1 MAAPQTQQAS
11 LSVSAGTK
19 GTCGGGLTGN
29 GICPTPSECCSQ
41 YGFCGTSAD
50 HCSNV
55 APVSAPK
62 PKPGAN
68 GWDNNGAGN
77 GSPPMAGTCGG
88 GSTGNGICAN
98 GVECCS
104 SFGFCGTSAEHCAN
118 RAPVTAAGQ
127 QAGGQQ
133 QYSPQQY
140 NPQQTGAQ
148 QSQQTAK
155 GTCGG
160 GATGNGFCQVP
171 DECCSVHGFCG
182 TSLAHCTNRY
192 DPNSV
197 GVQAAQPQQTQQ
209 AYNPPPTQQ
218 QTYNPPPTQQTYNPP
233 PTLPTFQQ
241 NFPQPPPT
249 MGTAAGGA
257 GNPPSTTVYYE
268 DSHSGTVG
276 GPYEARISYSKG
288 PQSGVVG
295 EVGGVP
301 QVMPPR
307 YPPVRPHGTNKK
319 ILGYVSG
326 RQGER

>member
-1 MAAPQTQQAS
+1 M
-11 LSVSAGTK
+11 K

-29 GICPTPSECCSQ
+29 GICPNPSECCSQ

-68 GWDNNGAGN
+68 GWGNDGMGNGFPPTVGGGAGAAAA
-77 GSPPMAGTCGG
+77 GVKGTCGG
-88 GSTGNGICAN
+88 GLTGNGICSN
-98 GVECCS
+98 QSECCS
-104 SFGFCGTSAEHCAN
+104 QYGFCGASADHCAN
-118 RAPVTAAGQ
+118 RAPVALAGQ

-133 QYSPQQY
+133 QY
-140 NPQQTGAQ
+140 NPQPPQTGAQ
-148 QSQQTAK
+148 QSQQAVE

-160 GATGNGFCQVP
+160 GATGNGFCKVP
-171 DECCSVHGFCG
+171 DECCSIHGFCG

-197 GVQAAQPQQTQQ
+197 GVQVAQPQQTQQ
-209 AYNPPPTQQ
+209 TYNPPNYQ
-218 QTYNPPPTQQTYNPP
+218 QTYNPPPTQQLTQNYNVP

-249 MGTAAGGA
+249 MGGG
-257 GNPPSTTVYYE
+257 GTPPSTTVYYE
-268 DSHSGTVG
+268 DSHSGTAG
-276 GPYEARISYSKG
+276 GPHEARISYSKG

-319 ILGYVSG
+319 ILGYVSWG
-326 RQGER
+326 VKETLET